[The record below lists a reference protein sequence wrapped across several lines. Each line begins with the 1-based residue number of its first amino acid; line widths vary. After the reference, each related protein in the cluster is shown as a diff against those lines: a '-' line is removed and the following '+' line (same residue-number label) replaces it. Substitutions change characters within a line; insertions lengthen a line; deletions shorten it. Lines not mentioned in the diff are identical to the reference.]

1 MSVNNLNPNHV
12 AIIMDGNGRWA
23 TEKGLDRSEGHIKG
37 YENIKPIVI
46 AAKKL
51 GIKWVGGLK
60 PFRKFKYSLT
70 REQGKLTEIQARM
83 HQGWTMDSKT
93 PQRYYHKDLDNNPE
107 KTKDAVNKFLN

>member
-1 MSVNNLNPNHV
+1 MEQQTFPKKAGKYKLVFGSLTK
-12 AIIMDGNGRWA
+12 ASAKGRVK
-23 TEKGLDRSEGHIKG
+23 T
-37 YENIKPIVI
+37 

-70 REQGKLTEIQARM
+70 REQGKLTEIQARL
-83 HQGWTMDSKT
+83 HQGWSMDSKT

-107 KTKDAVNKFLN
+107 QTKDAVNKFLN